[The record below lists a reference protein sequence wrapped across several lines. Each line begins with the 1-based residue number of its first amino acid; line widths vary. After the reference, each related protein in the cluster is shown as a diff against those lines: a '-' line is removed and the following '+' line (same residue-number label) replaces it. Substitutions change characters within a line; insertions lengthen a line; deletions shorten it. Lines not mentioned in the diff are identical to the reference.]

1 MKPDE
6 IVSRRFRALADATRL
21 KIIDRLRDGEECV
34 CNLTG
39 PLGTRQSLLSF
50 HLRTLKDAGLVTD
63 RKEGRWVYYTLN
75 LDVLDEMMQALE
87 AIKKPRQGT
96 AARVAALRLNALFL
110 TETINGS

>member
-1 MKPDE
+1 LAGVKPDE
-6 IVSRRFRALADATRL
+6 ILSRRFRALADATRL
-21 KIIDRLRDGEECV
+21 RIIDRLRDGEECV

-50 HLRTLKDAGLVTD
+50 HLRTLKEAGLVTD

-87 AIKKPRQGT
+87 AIKKPRRG
-96 AARVAALRLNALFL
+96 LRLVSPRC
-110 TETINGS
+110 E

>member
-1 MKPDE
+1 VKQDE
-6 IVSRRFRALADATRL
+6 TVSRRFRALADATRL
-21 KIIDRLRDGEECV
+21 RIIDKLRDGEECV

-50 HLRTLKDAGLVTD
+50 HLRTLKEAGLVTD

-87 AIKKPRQGT
+87 LLKKPRRG
-96 AARVAALRLNALFL
+96 LRLMSPRC
-110 TETINGS
+110 E

>member
-50 HLRTLKDAGLVTD
+50 HLRTLKDAGLMTD
-63 RKEGRWVYYTLN
+63 RKEGR
-75 LDVLDEMMQALE
+75 
-87 AIKKPRQGT
+87 
-96 AARVAALRLNALFL
+96 
-110 TETINGS
+110 

>member
-1 MKPDE
+1 VKQDETRVKPDE

-87 AIKKPRQGT
+87 AIKKPRKG
-96 AARVAALRLNALFL
+96 LRLV
-110 TETINGS
+110 SPRCD

>member
-1 MKPDE
+1 MKQDE

-21 KIIDRLRDGEECV
+21 RIIDRLRDGEECV

-50 HLRTLKDAGLVTD
+50 HLRTLKEAGLVSD

-87 AIKKPRQGT
+87 ILKKPRKG
-96 AARVAALRLNALFL
+96 LRLVSPRC
-110 TETINGS
+110 E

>member
-50 HLRTLKDAGLVTD
+50 HLRTLKDAGLVTY

-87 AIKKPRQGT
+87 VLKKPRKG
-96 AARVAALRLNALFL
+96 LRLVSPRC
-110 TETINGS
+110 E

>member
-1 MKPDE
+1 MKQDE

-21 KIIDRLRDGEECV
+21 RIIDRLRDGEECV

-50 HLRTLKDAGLVTD
+50 HLRTLKEAGLVSD

-87 AIKKPRQGT
+87 MLKKPRKG
-96 AARVAALRLNALFL
+96 LRLVSPRC
-110 TETINGS
+110 E

>member
-87 AIKKPRQGT
+87 ILKKPRKG
-96 AARVAALRLNALFL
+96 LRLVSPRC
-110 TETINGS
+110 E